1 MALVEIIARHVEAP
15 AREALNYSPVL
26 IIEGARQVGK
36 STFASMLAPTATRLS
51 LDVPAIRDAA
61 ASDPMGFVSHG
72 GAEPLVI
79 DEVQHAPE
87 LMLAIKA
94 SVDADRRPG
103 RFILT
108 GSASLLRVRGL
119 SDSLAGRARRLTLYG
134 LSQGEL
140 RRRRDD
146 IVTALLDPTRRDA
159 LAKFTSKVTRDDYVE
174 TVIAGAYPE
183 PRTFPQRVRNA
194 WFDDYLTGVIGR
206 DLSDLRRTVQ
216 PDRVHSLLRIL
227 ATRQSEELVKGRAA
241 SDAGIPATSV
251 EGYLDLLRDVHLYQ
265 PIPPWTPNLTKR
277 ETGRPKVLVND
288 SGLAARL
295 AGVTASQLRG
305 LLHQE
310 VFGHLLEG
318 FIACELLRQQGWSDT
333 DFRLF
338 HYRDR
343 NGLEVD
349 LVAEL
354 DDGRVLAFE
363 VKSASSYLGRQFAGL
378 RALQER
384 LGDRMVAGVVLTT
397 AAEGYR
403 YAPGLWGLPLAAL
416 WELSS

>member
-1 MALVEIIARHVEAP
+1 MDVVGRHAEAP
-15 AREALNYSPVL
+15 AREALAYSPVL
-26 IIEGARQVGK
+26 IVEGARQVGK
-36 STFASMLAPTATRLS
+36 STFASLLAPTATRLS

-61 ASDPMGFVSHG
+61 ASDPMGFVSSASDG
-72 GAEPLVI
+72 PLVI
-79 DEVQHAPE
+79 DEVQHAPG

-140 RRRRDD
+140 RTRHDD
-146 IVTALLDPTRRDA
+146 IVSALCDPGRRGA
-159 LAKFTSKVTRDDYVE
+159 LARFRSAVSRDDYVDA
-174 TVIAGAYPE
+174 VVAGAYPE
-183 PRTFPQRVRNA
+183 PRTFPVRVRNA

-206 DLSDLRRTVQ
+206 DLGDLRRSVQ
-216 PDRVHSLLRIL
+216 PDRAHSLLRIL
-227 ATRQSEELVKGRAA
+227 ATRQGEELVKGRAA

-251 EGYLDLLRDVHLYQ
+251 DAYLDLLRDVHLYQ

-295 AGVTASQLRG
+295 AGVSASQLIG
-305 LLHQE
+305 LLHAE
-310 VFGHLLEG
+310 ELGHLLEG
-318 FIACELLRQQGWSDT
+318 FVASELLRQQGWSDS

-349 LVAEL
+349 LIAEL

-363 VKSASSYLGRQFAGL
+363 VKAASSYLGRQFNGL

-384 LGDRMVAGVVLTT
+384 LGERMVAGIVLTT

-403 YAPGLWGLPLAAL
+403 YAPGLWGLPISAL
-416 WELSS
+416 WEL